1 MGAAAVRKLLA
12 ILIIFQAFALQAR
25 AEPMREFVMSATYGV
40 LAGALV
46 GAASLAFTE
55 NPGENMNRVA
65 RGASLGLY
73 AGILLGV
80 YLVYVVP
87 SAEEQAL
94 DGAGSAH
101 WKMPEQKSWLYRIS
115 LNPILEPQAQKISG
129 ALLRGEILRF

>member
-1 MGAAAVRKLLA
+1 MTKKAAIVYIFLCLLV
-12 ILIIFQAFALQAR
+12 LPAR

-55 NPGENMNRVA
+55 NPGENLNRVA

-80 YLVYVVP
+80 YIVYVVP
-87 SAEEQAL
+87 SVEEQAL
-94 DGAGSAH
+94 ESSYAP
-101 WKMPEQKSWLYRIS
+101 KQKILREDSWLMRVS
-115 LNPILEPQAQKISG
+115 LNPIIEPQTRKLNGGIV
-129 ALLRGEILRF
+129 RGEILRF